1 MSDAAVSSHVESKAR
16 DLDRDVEA
24 ATQKKLTQWIE
35 RELGASVESM
45 TRQDRWRPA
54 WFVKAHREG
63 RALNLYL
70 RGERNFAL
78 AWPLG
83 MEKRVIEILHE
94 EGIPVP
100 RVYGMCPDPLCI
112 VMDWVEGTRDLS
124 AYAEAQRLQ
133 IAQEYLQHLA
143 SIHAI
148 DIRRFVDIGMPCP
161 QTSEQIANAFI
172 GPTRAK
178 FKAEK
183 VAPDAF
189 VAFIGRWIDTH
200 APRDLVDVSLVTGDP
215 GQFLVQNGK
224 ITTLLDF
231 EVCHL
236 GSPLSDIACLRVRE
250 LEEPLADPVFLM
262 KHYAGLRGL
271 AIDAGKMNFFHLV
284 LAAVTHFMMHP
295 NFHAVRPDL
304 AVWRNWEIK
313 ASRQVLSCMADIHGM
328 SLDRLAPPAD
338 ESREQVLAFES
349 LAAAVAGLPANT
361 PLDDFNKG
369 NALALVKNL
378 AAISRMGDRLN
389 ADELDD
395 LQALLGVRP
404 DSLAEGERLLEHA
417 VQGGT
422 ADEELIR
429 FFDRRFQRRRFTL
442 VDHDPRLW
450 IYDMP
455 SLSRELQPAIL

>member
-1 MSDAAVSSHVESKAR
+1 MSKDNAVDSAA
-16 DLDRDVEA
+16 DLDRNAEE
-24 ATQKKLTQWIE
+24 ATQQKLTHWIE
-35 RELGASVESM
+35 SELGATVESIS
-45 TRQDRWRPA
+45 RQDRWRPA
-54 WFVKAHREG
+54 WFVKARKNG
-63 RALNLYL
+63 QPLNLYL

-83 MEKRVIEILHE
+83 TEKRVIEILHE

-124 AYAEAQRLQ
+124 AYGEEQRLL
-133 IAQEYLQHLA
+133 IAQEYLQHLS
-143 SIHAI
+143 SIHSI
-148 DIRRFVDIGMPCP
+148 DIRRFVEIGMPAP
-161 QTSEQIANAFI
+161 KTSEAIATAFI
-172 GPTRAK
+172 GPQRVK
-178 FKAEK
+178 FEAEK

-189 VAFIGRWIDTH
+189 VAFIGRWIDAHT
-200 APRDLVDVSLVTGDP
+200 PRDLTEVSLVTGDP
-215 GQFLVQNGK
+215 GQFLVKDGK
-224 ITTLLDF
+224 ITSLLDF

-236 GSPLSDIACLRVRE
+236 GSPLSDVACLRVRE

-271 AIDAGKMNFFHLV
+271 KIDAEKMNFFHLV

-328 SLDRLAPPAD
+328 ALERITPPGHESLDQA
-338 ESREQVLAFES
+338 LAFES
-349 LAAAVAGLPANT
+349 LSAAISGLPANT

-378 AAISRMGDRLN
+378 AAISRMGHRLN
-389 ADELDD
+389 EDELDD

-404 DSLAEGERLLEHA
+404 DSLANGERLLEQA
-417 VQGGT
+417 VTDG
-422 ADEELIR
+422 ASDEDLIR

-455 SLSRELQPAIL
+455 PLSRELRGLSKALI